1 MVHRNLPSRWALLL
15 MLWAPLAA
23 GCGSIREKLI
33 PKASVLGVKV
43 VSITPEHIVVRVDV
57 QTDDVDLMLGML
69 KVKYKLT
76 LLDSSQEH
84 RHDNL
89 SKSDLV
95 DIRDSGFAFL
105 VKIPLAKAQE
115 ETRLGYRIEGEVVFR
130 LIAKIAE
137 AEFHHRGE
145 ISIKP

>member
-1 MVHRNLPSRWALLL
+1 MSLPSPARWMFLLL
-15 MLWAPLAA
+15 VLGHPFVA
-23 GCGSIREKLI
+23 GCGSIKEKLI

-43 VSITPEHIVVRVDV
+43 VSVTPEHVVVRVDV

-76 LLDSSQEH
+76 LLDRSQEH

-105 VKIPLAKAQE
+105 VKIPIAKGQE
-115 ETRLGYRIEGEVVFR
+115 ETKLGYKIEGEVVFR

-137 AEFHHRGE
+137 AEFSHRGE
-145 ISIKP
+145 FTLKP